1 MGKKFL
7 IKSIILG
14 LVLSLLLITQVIGE
28 EVKGEEKVK
37 KAEEIPEVVVTA
49 TRIEIPVGSA
59 PASVNV
65 VTKEKMEKR
74 NVKTLDDLVNEIPGV
89 YVHRTRVVLDTPTDS
104 ISLRGIPGYR
114 RNLVMIDGIPLNGP
128 QGGELK
134 LGGFRFEDIERIEV
148 VKGPFSA
155 LYGGLA
161 IGGVVNI
168 ISTLPEKREF
178 NFKTGY
184 GSSFDRGK
192 ALDDLRKVYLS
203 YGDKI
208 KNLSFFVSYGHE
220 ATNGFPNN
228 LIRVMAQPP
237 SGISGWKYTT
247 TPYGDPRWIVG
258 DSGDHKGWDQNF
270 TLRLGYK
277 FNENTN
283 LRLSMM
289 RIWGSSSYDDPHTY
303 LWNATTGEPVW
314 EYFVPGRPPNVLKE
328 AMFLAGKIAKD
339 YTIYSLNF
347 ETKVKEARLKMTL
360 GLFDQDD
367 YLFTT
372 PCVGNLTGCG
382 NYEYATKEGGP
393 GLTHNT
399 PAKNY
404 VADLQVTLPISLR
417 TPYLNT
423 HILTFG
429 ASYKRAEA
437 KTKQYKLSNWKDEN
451 SKTSLVYETKG
462 KDRIFALFIQD
473 EIPVT
478 QKLTLYLGAR
488 QDWWKTF
495 DGYENYVG
503 QAGYPKEFDER
514 SESSFNPKFSFVY
527 NFSEKTTLRG
537 SIGRAFRP
545 PMIIELY
552 RSFMT
557 PGSFIYGNPNL
568 KTEKSWSWDLG
579 IRHSFWEGNKVEIT
593 YFENYLKDLIYSRST
608 GRYIGPR
615 EIVETVNA
623 GKAEIKGVEFSLEQK
638 FRKYVK
644 TFANLTWND
653 AKLKDNPAN
662 PRSEG
667 KRITGIPETMFNLGI
682 EVEKGSFSGALVG
695 RYRSKVYGND
705 ENRDKKEGV
714 FGSYDSYFVAD
725 ARLTYKLFKN
735 ASLSLS
741 IDNLFDKKYYYYYLE
756 PRRSWF
762 LEFSYKF

>member
-1 MGKKFL
+1 L

-14 LVLSLLLITQVIGE
+14 LITNFLLPIPVIGE
-28 EVKGEEKVK
+28 EVKEEKVK
-37 KAEEIPEVVVTA
+37 KAEELPEVVVTA
-49 TRIEIPVGSA
+49 TRVETPVESA

-65 VTKEKMEKR
+65 VTKKEMEKR
-74 NVKTLDDLVNEIPGV
+74 DIKTLDDVVNELPGV
-89 YVHRTRVVLDTPTDS
+89 YVHRTRVVLDTPTDA

-114 RNLVMIDGIPLNGP
+114 RNLVMVDGVPLNGP

-161 IGGVVNI
+161 MGGVVNI
-168 ISTLPEKREF
+168 ISALPEKREIT
-178 NFKTGY
+178 FKTGY
-184 GSSFDRGK
+184 GSSFDRGE
-192 ALDDLRKVYLS
+192 ALDDLRKVYFS

-220 ATNGFPNN
+220 ATNGFPSN
-228 LIRVMAQPP
+228 LVRVMAQPP
-237 SGISGWKYTT
+237 SWVSGWKYTT
-247 TPYGDPRWIVG
+247 TPEGDPRWIVG
-258 DSGDHKGWDQNF
+258 DSGDHKGWDENF
-270 TLRLGYK
+270 TLRMGYK
-277 FNENTN
+277 FNEDTN
-283 LRLSMM
+283 LRFSLM

-303 LWNATTGEPVW
+303 LKDPAGNPVW
-314 EYFVPGRPPNVLKE
+314 NYYVPVPGGRPNVLKE

-339 YTIYSLNF
+339 YTVYSLNF
-347 ETKVKEARLKMTL
+347 ETKIKEAKLKMTL

-372 PCVGNLTGCG
+372 PCVGTLTGC
-382 NYEYATKEGGP
+382 NMNDYATRAGGP
-393 GLTHNT
+393 GTTHNT
-399 PAKNY
+399 PGKTY
-404 VADLQVTLPISLR
+404 VADLQVTLPISLK
-417 TPYLNT
+417 TAYFNN

-437 KTKQYKLSNWKDEN
+437 ETKQYKLSNWKDEN
-451 SKTSLVYETKG
+451 SKTSLIYESEG

-478 QKLTLYLGAR
+478 QKLTLYIGAR
-488 QDWWKTF
+488 QDWWETF

-503 QAGYPKEFDER
+503 NPQYPKEYKDR

-527 NFSEKTTLRG
+527 NFSEKTVLRG
-537 SIGRAFRP
+537 SVGRAFRP
-545 PMIIELY
+545 PMILELY

-557 PGSFIYGNPNL
+557 PGSFIYGNPDL
-568 KTEKSWSWDLG
+568 KTEKCWSWDLG
-579 IRHSFWEGNKVEIT
+579 IRHSFWEGNKIEIS
-593 YFENYLKDLIYSRST
+593 YFENYLKDLIYQWTT
-608 GRYIGPR
+608 GQYIGPR
-615 EIVETVNA
+615 AVVETVNA
-623 GKAEIKGVEFSLEQK
+623 GKAKVKGVEFSIEQK
-638 FRKYVK
+638 FGKYIR

-653 AKLKDNPAN
+653 ARIKDNPAN

-667 KRITGIPETMFNLGI
+667 KRITGIPETMFNVGL
-682 EVEKGSFSGALVG
+682 EVEKGPISASLVG

-705 ENRDKKEGV
+705 ENKDKKEGV
-714 FGSYDSYFVAD
+714 FGSYDSYFIAD
-725 ARLTYKLFKN
+725 AKLAYKIFKN

-741 IDNLFDKKYYYYYLE
+741 VDNLFDKKYYYYYLE

-762 LEFSYKF
+762 LEFSYEF